1 MTAEEFYTKYVN
13 RLDIQLKYNNKDKR
27 GLLFEVMEKY
37 SEYKNSLQLYI
48 TLRVT
53 TVALFKH

>member
-13 RLDIQLKYNNKDKR
+13 RLDIQLKYKNKDKR

-37 SEYKNSLQLYI
+37 SEYKNNS
-48 TLRVT
+48 
-53 TVALFKH
+53 